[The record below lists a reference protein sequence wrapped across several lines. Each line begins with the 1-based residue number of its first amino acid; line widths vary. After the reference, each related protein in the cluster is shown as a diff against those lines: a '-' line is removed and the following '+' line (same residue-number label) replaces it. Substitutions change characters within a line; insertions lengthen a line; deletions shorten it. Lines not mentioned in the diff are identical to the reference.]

1 MTAPRWPMCGPP
13 SARAPVNPHGEPA
26 ALAPGYALIRL
37 DDLAA
42 LLHDRQAAPEV
53 TPTWPGLAG
62 AVALLTEYLS
72 SHPRS
77 LGALP
82 GDMPPGPVIGALV
95 VLVSAA
101 LDVFLPGAET
111 DVLRQLG
118 LTAAL
123 RTAGTGGEDTA
134 P

>member
-62 AVALLTEYLS
+62 AVSVVVLHDGRTS
-72 SHPRS
+72 S
-77 LGALP
+77 LGFSCTTTVPATKSP
-82 GDMPPGPVIGALV
+82 
-95 VLVSAA
+95 S
-101 LDVFLPGAET
+101 
-111 DVLRQLG
+111 LRLC
-118 LTAAL
+118 
-123 RTAGTGGEDTA
+123 
-134 P
+134 